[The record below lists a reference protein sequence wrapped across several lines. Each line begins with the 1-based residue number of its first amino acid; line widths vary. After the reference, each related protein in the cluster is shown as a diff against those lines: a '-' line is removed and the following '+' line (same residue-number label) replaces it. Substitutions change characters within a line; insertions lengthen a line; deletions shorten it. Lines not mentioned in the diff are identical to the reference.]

1 MIAAIVLMTTLTAAV
16 GPGPHVRSSV
26 PRLAALLTRGVECSS
41 TVRHLVATL
50 DASDVIVY
58 IEPKQR
64 RPSLSGY
71 LSHYIV
77 TVAGIRY
84 LRIYVEMQVAE
95 RQLISLIGHELQHAV
110 EVAQAADARTNE
122 DLKRVFDRLG
132 FSLGCHAA
140 GCYETRA
147 AGDVERA
154 IRRELHEASP
164 SCNRDSL
171 SRLRALPR
179 YHAPGQGLPT
189 RNSGFAPLRGVYFCT
204 RPVLTSAV

>member
-1 MIAAIVLMTTLTAAV
+1 MVATIVLMTTLAAG
-16 GPGPHVRSSV
+16 GPGSHVRSSV
-26 PRLAALLTRGVECSS
+26 PRLAGLITRGVECSS

-58 IEPKQR
+58 IEAKQR

-84 LRIYVEMQVAE
+84 LRIYVEMQGAE
-95 RQLISLIGHELQHAV
+95 RQLIPIIGHELQHAV
-110 EVAQAADARTNE
+110 EVAQAADARTSA

-132 FSLGCHAA
+132 FSWGCHAA

-164 SCNRDSL
+164 SCNRDGHETS
-171 SRLRALPR
+171 SHKACRVCADKVSGNAFSHRVRTRRL
-179 YHAPGQGLPT
+179 
-189 RNSGFAPLRGVYFCT
+189 
-204 RPVLTSAV
+204 

>member
-1 MIAAIVLMTTLTAAV
+1 MIATIVLMTTLTAAD

-71 LSHYIV
+71 LSHHIV

-84 LRIYVEMQVAE
+84 LRIYVEMQGAE

-110 EVAQAADARTNE
+110 EVAQAAELARVRTSSASSTAWAS
-122 DLKRVFDRLG
+122 RWGATPPTAMRLVRPG
-132 FSLGCHAA
+132 TSNA
-140 GCYETRA
+140 
-147 AGDVERA
+147 
-154 IRRELHEASP
+154 
-164 SCNRDSL
+164 
-171 SRLRALPR
+171 R
-179 YHAPGQGLPT
+179 YGG
-189 RNSGFAPLRGVYFCT
+189 NCT
-204 RPVLTSAV
+204 RPAPRAIEIAMRLLATRPVAYAPTR

>member
-1 MIAAIVLMTTLTAAV
+1 MIATIVLMTTLTAAD

-71 LSHYIV
+71 LSHHIV

-84 LRIYVEMQVAE
+84 LRIYVEMQDAE

-110 EVAQAADARTNE
+110 EVAQAADART
-122 DLKRVFDRLG
+122 
-132 FSLGCHAA
+132 SAA
-140 GCYETRA
+140 R
-147 AGDVERA
+147 DVERA

-164 SCNRDSL
+164 SCNRDSHET
-171 SRLRALPR
+171 SSHKACRVCADKV
-179 YHAPGQGLPT
+179 
-189 RNSGFAPLRGVYFCT
+189 SGGR
-204 RPVLTSAV
+204 

>member
-1 MIAAIVLMTTLTAAV
+1 LVATIVLMTTLTAAG

-26 PRLAALLTRGVECSS
+26 PRLAVLLTRGVECSP

-50 DASDVIVY
+50 DASDVIVHV
-58 IEPKQR
+58 EPKQR

-71 LSHYIV
+71 LSHNIV

-84 LRIYVEMQVAE
+84 LRIYVEMQNAE

-110 EVAQAADARTNE
+110 EVAQAGDARTST
-122 DLKRVFDRLG
+122 DLQRVFDRLG
-132 FSLGCHAA
+132 VAWGCDAG

-147 AGDVERA
+147 ARDVERA

-164 SCNRDSL
+164 SCYEIARQDE
-171 SRLRALPR
+171 
-179 YHAPGQGLPT
+179 
-189 RNSGFAPLRGVYFCT
+189 
-204 RPVLTSAV
+204 SAQRES

>member
-1 MIAAIVLMTTLTAAV
+1 MVATIVLMTTLTAAG

-71 LSHYIV
+71 LSHQIV

-84 LRIYVEMQVAE
+84 LRIYVEMQGAE

-110 EVAQAADARTNE
+110 EVAQAADARTSA
-122 DLKRVFDRLG
+122 DLTRVFDRLG
-132 FSLGCHAA
+132 VSLGCHAA
-140 GCYETRA
+140 DCYETRA
-147 AGDVERA
+147 ARDVERA
-154 IRRELHEASP
+154 IRRELHEAA
-164 SCNRDSL
+164 L
-171 SRLRALPR
+171 LQLR
-179 YHAPGQGLPT
+179 
-189 RNSGFAPLRGVYFCT
+189 
-204 RPVLTSAV
+204 